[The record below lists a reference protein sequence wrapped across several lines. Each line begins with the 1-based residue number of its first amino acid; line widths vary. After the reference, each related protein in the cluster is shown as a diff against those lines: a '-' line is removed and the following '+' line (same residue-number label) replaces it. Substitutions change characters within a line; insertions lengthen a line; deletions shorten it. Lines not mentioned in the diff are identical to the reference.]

1 MKSLFVERE
10 IKYTGEQLRSLWAF
24 RELDVQGDS
33 IVAFMGPCDV
43 ATSRLVDVADAK
55 ANAPIWSERM
65 LHFIVEHFD
74 MSLERAILR
83 QRLLVSLIADT
94 LNEAKGAFLV
104 RRRGDDLFSD
114 DRKLSVSIATLSPV
128 SCLIH
133 VGVNISSKNTP
144 VPTRGLADL
153 GVDARRLAEA
163 VLRAYVQEC
172 ESAQQAR
179 CKVRGV
185 P

>member
-1 MKSLFVERE
+1 
-10 IKYTGEQLRSLWAF
+10 
-24 RELDVQGDS
+24 
-33 IVAFMGPCDV
+33 
-43 ATSRLVDVADAK
+43 
-55 ANAPIWSERM
+55 M

-83 QRLLVSLIADT
+83 QRLLVAIIADA
-94 LNEAKGAFLV
+94 LNEAKGCFLV
-104 RRRGDDLFSD
+104 RRQGDDLFAD
-114 DRKLSVSIATLSPV
+114 DRKLSVSIATRSPV

-144 VPTRGLADL
+144 VPTRGLSDL
-153 GVDARRLAEA
+153 GVDPRRLAQV
-163 VLRAYVQEC
+163 VLRAYVGEC
-172 ESAQQAR
+172 ESAQAAR